1 MKSCKILW
9 RFFII
14 TSVNLTL
21 GLQRL
26 VAPELPTWEEEVEA
40 STSSAASANLDD
52 DGEDLDDDFEEET
65 NGEQQ
70 NGATK
75 EKRTDTPTMNKRNA
89 KRKRLDEAANLNA
102 KFADP
107 DLEGVETCTDPDEI
121 SRVRRETQEICGWR
135 GAGFPG
141 AQPVSMDQQNV
152 RLLWEKRYMVS
163 WKADGTRLDNII
175 LQLVK

>member
-75 EKRTDTPTMNKRNA
+75 RTDTPTMNKRNP

-163 WKADGTRLDNII
+163 WKADGTRLDNIT
-175 LQLVK
+175 L